1 MQQDKF
7 EQYLKLARSTV
18 YSEPEDGNFHN
29 ELIKQAVQTFVPL
42 FGLSPT
48 SFVLDAGCGP
58 GVFMDEMRSAGFQS
72 LWGVTLSQEDVDACR
87 RKGHG
92 CTLGD
97 ISDLDDVDETVDLVW
112 CRHAIEHSPYPLF
125 TLYEFNR
132 VLKPGGG
139 LYVEVPAPA
148 QPRQHEWNPNHYSI
162 MGWGMWV
169 ALMQRAGFEVFDTRE
184 IKLELQQNGGAVP
197 EVFYA
202 FLAKKCRSIVNPS

>member
-1 MQQDKF
+1 MTPDKF
-7 EQYLKLARSTV
+7 ERYLKLARSTV

-29 ELIKQAVQTFVPL
+29 ALIKQAVQTFVPL
-42 FGLSPT
+42 FGLPDT
-48 SFVLDAGCGP
+48 PFVLDAGCGP
-58 GVFMDEMRSAGFQS
+58 GVFMDEMRGAGFQS
-72 LWGVTLSQEDVDACR
+72 LWGVTLSQDDVDACR

-148 QPRQHEWNPNHYSI
+148 LPRQHEWNPNHYSI
-162 MGWGMWV
+162 LGVDMWV

-184 IKLELQQNGGAVP
+184 LKLELQQNGEAVP

-202 FLAKKCRSIVNPS
+202 FLARKCRSILSAN

>member
-1 MQQDKF
+1 MTPEKF
-7 EQYLKLARSTV
+7 DRYLQLARSTV

-29 ELIKQAVQTFVPL
+29 ALIKEAVRAFIPL
-42 FGLSPT
+42 FGLPDT
-48 SFVLDAGCGP
+48 PFVLDAGCGP

-72 LWGVTLSQEDVDACR
+72 FWGVTLSEEDVAACR
-87 RKGHG
+87 AKGHG

-97 ISDLDDVDETVDLVW
+97 ISDLDDPDDTVDLIW

-132 VLKPGGG
+132 VLRVGGG

-148 QPRQHEWNPNHYSI
+148 LPRGHEWNPNHYSI
-162 MGWGMWV
+162 LGPHMWV

-184 IKLELQQNGGAVP
+184 IRLELQQGDQKVP
-197 EVFYA
+197 ELFYA
-202 FLAKKCRSIVNPS
+202 FMAKKCRSIASAN

>member
-1 MQQDKF
+1 MTPEKF
-7 EQYLKLARSTV
+7 ERYLGLARSTV

-29 ELIKQAVQTFVPL
+29 ALIKQAVQTFVPL
-42 FGLSPT
+42 FGLPDT
-48 SFVLDAGCGP
+48 PFVLDAGCGP
-58 GVFMDEMRSAGFQS
+58 GVFMDEMRGAGFQS
-72 LWGVTLSQEDVDACR
+72 LWGVTLSQDDVDACR

-148 QPRQHEWNPNHYSI
+148 LPRQHEWNPNHYSI
-162 MGWGMWV
+162 LGVHMWV

-184 IKLELQQNGGAVP
+184 IKLELQQDGKAVP

-202 FLAKKCRSIVNPS
+202 FLARKCRSILSAN